1 MWIYCAMINKYIYQK
16 KRVWVFLIRD
26 WLLIRASFWFTIWGG
41 TFWVLFHLIKL
52 ALVSREGQIIQS
64 FKSNTKVYL
73 GRVNL
78 WSRKCRT
85 FFDKS
90 APHRSR
96 IGITHTPTS
105 CSFPSI
111 KLIKSSAA
119 DDAAEANWIRKWV
132 AGSRRPPRRRTKAVS
147 FKKWA
152 NPGLFYH
159 LFLIFSNKH
168 HYYFYNKYMWKK
180 YRFNIW
186 CRDLNPQPLARESP
200 PITTRPGSFLPRS
213 STTVTTATTTPMLSF
228 VKKFFILKIRPSL
241 DSPFLKVENDRGHC
255 FDDTHESVSEIKNE
269 D

>member
-1 MWIYCAMINKYIYQK
+1 MMPLKQIELESELPEA
-16 KRVWVFLIRD
+16 D
-26 WLLIRASFWFTIWGG
+26 G
-41 TFWVLFHLIKL
+41 HL
-52 ALVSREGQIIQS
+52 
-64 FKSNTKVYL
+64 
-73 GRVNL
+73 
-78 WSRKCRT
+78 
-85 FFDKS
+85 
-90 APHRSR
+90 
-96 IGITHTPTS
+96 
-105 CSFPSI
+105 
-111 KLIKSSAA
+111 
-119 DDAAEANWIRKWV
+119 V
-132 AGSRRPPRRRTKAVS
+132 AGQRQ
-147 FKKWA
+147 FLFNKWA

-255 FDDTHESVSEIKNE
+255 FDDTHTCKW